1 MYRIQID
8 RFEGPM
14 DLLMFFIQRDELDIH
29 DIPIAQITDD
39 YLSYVRLMQRI
50 DLDGVGDFLYM
61 AALLIGIKTRMLLPR
76 EVGPDGAE
84 VEDPRAE
91 LVERLV
97 EYIRYREAS
106 EHLEALKHIRERFFT
121 LGEANQTTG
130 FASDVVE
137 ARQASLFDLVGAL
150 RRVLATA
157 DPTFHAVQRVNYT
170 VVEQRSYLL
179 SLLPTTEKLGFVSL
193 MKAKTKPFI
202 IASFLAVLELAKDG
216 FIFVTT
222 AGGPDDFWISARKPL
237 AEA

>member
-1 MYRIQID
+1 
-8 RFEGPM
+8 
-14 DLLMFFIQRDELDIH
+14 
-29 DIPIAQITDD
+29 
-39 YLSYVRLMQRI
+39 
-50 DLDGVGDFLYM
+50 
-61 AALLIGIKTRMLLPR
+61 
-76 EVGPDGAE
+76 
-84 VEDPRAE
+84 
-91 LVERLV
+91 
-97 EYIRYREAS
+97 
-106 EHLEALKHIRERFFT
+106 